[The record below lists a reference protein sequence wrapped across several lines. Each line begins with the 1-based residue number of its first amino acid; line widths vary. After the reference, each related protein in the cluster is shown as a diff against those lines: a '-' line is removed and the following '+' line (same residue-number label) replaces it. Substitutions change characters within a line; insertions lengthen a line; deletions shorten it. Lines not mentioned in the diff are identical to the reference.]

1 MMLRLCVFTY
11 VVFTLCAC
19 SSIQPKVVTSQ
30 SELTI
35 AEQAQRT
42 MQAYATTGMVLSVL
56 EPNKPPVIL
65 AFGKANQ
72 HTGEAVTT
80 DTLFPIAS
88 ISKAFTTTALAIL
101 VDRGQLE
108 WDAPL
113 QRYIP
118 EFAMYDPWV
127 SQHFTVRDAL
137 THRSGLPLGA
147 GDLLFWPD
155 GAPSST
161 DILKAL
167 PYMKPSSAFR
177 SEFAYDNLLYVI
189 AGELVQ
195 RISGQSWA
203 DFVTTELFE
212 PIGLNQC
219 AADVSRIKPEQKVV
233 TGHER
238 SPSDKQGIPIDQA
251 MLFAPSMAA
260 AAGIY
265 CTAADMLVW
274 GKFWLDGA
282 TTKEGKPLLSEQ
294 QRQQVWAGVTPLAP
308 QQLLVDTDASHYAM
322 YALGWFVQD
331 FQGTRM
337 ISHSGGAPGVVSNLI
352 LLPDRGIV
360 LFASNNDYFGAPQ
373 AITLQLANQLLGQQ
387 QHDYIAMLGKNFQRG
402 LEKAKARLED
412 VQTIVPDTQAASV
425 PLADYAG
432 VYADPWYGTVT
443 ISLRGEGL
451 YIDMSRS
458 RLLDGPLRHYQG
470 DEFLAIWPNRTL
482 NADAKLMFK
491 LEAGKVLGF
500 TMQAISAITD
510 FSYDFHDLNFSKL
523 N

>member
-1 MMLRLCVFTY
+1 MLRLCVFIY
-11 VVFTLCAC
+11 IAITLCAC
-19 SSIQPKVVTSQ
+19 SSLPAKVVSSQ
-30 SELTI
+30 GEPSIT
-35 AEQAQRT
+35 EQMQRT
-42 MQAYATTGMVLSVL
+42 MQAYASTGMVLSVL
-56 EPNKPPVIL
+56 EPNKPPTIL

-72 HTGEAVTT
+72 STGEAVTT

-155 GAPSST
+155 GAPSSA

-177 SEFAYDNLLYVI
+177 TEFAYDNLLYVI
-189 AGELVQ
+189 AGELVK

-203 DFVTTELFE
+203 DFVSTELFE

-219 AADVSRIKPEQKVV
+219 AADVSRIKPGQKVV

-238 SPSDKQGIPIDQA
+238 SPSDHQGIPIDDN

-282 TTKEGKPLLSEQ
+282 KTKEGKSLLSEQ
-294 QRQQVWAGVTPLAP
+294 QRQQVWTGVTPLAP
-308 QQLLVDTDASHYAM
+308 QPLLVDTDASHYAM

-352 LLPDRGIV
+352 LLPDKGIV
-360 LFASNNDYFGAPQ
+360 LFASNNDYYGAPQ

-387 QHDYIAMLGKNFQRG
+387 QHDYLAMLASSFQRG
-402 LEKAKARLED
+402 LAQAKTRLDEL
-412 VQTIVPDTQAASV
+412 QTLNPDTQAATL
-425 PLADYAG
+425 PLADYTG
-432 VYADPWYGTVT
+432 VYEDPWYGTVT
-443 ISLRGEGL
+443 ISVLNETL

-458 RLLDGPLRHYQG
+458 SLLDGPLRHYQG
-470 DEFLAIWPNRTL
+470 DAFLAIWPNRTL

-510 FSYDFHDLNFSKL
+510 FSYDFHDLNFTKV